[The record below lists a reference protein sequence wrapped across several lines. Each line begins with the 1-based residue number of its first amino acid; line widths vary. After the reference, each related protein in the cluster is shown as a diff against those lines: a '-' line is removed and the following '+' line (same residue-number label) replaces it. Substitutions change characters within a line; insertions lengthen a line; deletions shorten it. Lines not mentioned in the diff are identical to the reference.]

1 MLNRTAVPP
10 PSGSL
15 TSRPQTATARGNT
28 NIYPRKIT
36 HQTHITTD
44 KHISN
49 NKHWVRAGLKNSS
62 LLERRGHQTTTAC
75 NMTCNHPV
83 RCKGGCTA
91 GHAPVPRLG
100 FPHKPVDVYRCWAGT
115 AQACTLHC
123 GGRRLGAPPGAEPG
137 AGARQ
142 QAPLHLSAGSILIRN
157 WLTLYLSVT
166 WLPASSAVT

>member
-75 NMTCNHPV
+75 NMTCNTYNIQQQVLNPY
-83 RCKGGCTA
+83 RSQL
-91 GHAPVPRLG
+91 RLG
-100 FPHKPVDVYRCWAGT
+100 WV
-115 AQACTLHC
+115 
-123 GGRRLGAPPGAEPG
+123 GGRRKWSEGTVLSFSQKVRSTVAATGSKPDFETVTTPAASGVRPAP
-137 AGARQ
+137 ARRVHTCTYRELWYCVPQ
-142 QAPLHLSAGSILIRN
+142 
-157 WLTLYLSVT
+157 
-166 WLPASSAVT
+166 